1 MLCLYMLCFFSRC
14 FTKKLVDVLKIM
26 LFKISFCVQREYEVS
41 PDEMRLGKA
50 EELFERYLQSDVRL
64 IFQFII

>member
-1 MLCLYMLCFFSRC
+1 
-14 FTKKLVDVLKIM
+14 M